1 MGLAPLV
8 LCALG
13 LAPVGLARLRPAAAQ
28 RWDGAGL
35 RVAAE
40 QAVEVVPHHRP
51 FLAALLKQKPRQ
63 RSLHQP
69 VLIPLRVIANEAA
82 HRLIQIL
89 RKLIDNAHE
98 SWGVVGDL
106 THRW

>member
-1 MGLAPLV
+1 MGLAPI
-8 LCALG
+8 G